1 MTAGGSRPKRRPD
14 DHRGGARPGAGA
26 LVRRL
31 QLDKD
36 VAQQLRILTLA
47 RRGVTGN
54 ANISPVDVA
63 TDLIRAAFAEY
74 ETGIEHAVDNDQT

>member
-1 MTAGGSRPKRRPD
+1 MTAGGPRPKRRRD

-36 VAQQLRILTLA
+36 TARQLRILTLA
-47 RRGVTGN
+47 RRGVSGN
-54 ANISPVDVA
+54 NELAPVDVA

-74 ETGIEHAVDNDQT
+74 ETGIEDAMDHDQT

>member
-14 DHRGGARPGAGA
+14 DNRGGARPGAGA

-36 VAQQLRILTLA
+36 TAQQLRIMTLA
-47 RRGVTGN
+47 RRGVSGN
-54 ANISPVDVA
+54 NLRPVDVA

-74 ETGIEHAVDNDQT
+74 EAGIEHAVDHN